1 MISSLELA
9 KLCGVSQGTV
19 DRAIHGRPG
28 VSAATR
34 DKILAMAAEH
44 GYRPHPAAKEL
55 LSGKSNIL
63 GMLVPAMN
71 SVFFMDFM
79 QVVKEACDDFGL
91 RLFISPVADKVEF
104 IEALDDFAARRV
116 RAILAIPP
124 EENIQIPAH
133 LVNSLPIATLISPC
147 ENDVVP
153 FFAPNEQFTGVDAA
167 AYLADKGHRRILH
180 VTYHRQACGIIERQ
194 AGYVSEMT
202 SRGLQ
207 PKVCVFSDL
216 LSTVASYQPTAIFCH
231 NDWLAIR
238 VMRALQENG
247 VSVPGDVS
255 ILGVDNSPTFNRFQS
270 DITTMTYPM
279 AEIAQ
284 KSVRWLAEGVDERP
298 ISRLQIAEKSTV
310 INVKKGKL

>member
-9 KLCGVSQGTV
+9 RLCGVSQGTV

-55 LSGKSNIL
+55 LSGKSNVL

-79 QVVKEACDDFGL
+79 QVVKEACDGLEL
-91 RLFISPVADKVEF
+91 RLFISPVTDKVEF

-124 EENIQIPAH
+124 EENIQIPPH
-133 LVNSLPIATLISPC
+133 LVKSLPIATLISPC
-147 ENDVVP
+147 ANVTVP
-153 FFAPNEQFTGVDAA
+153 FFAPNEQFTGADAVS
-167 AYLADKGHRRILH
+167 YLTDKGHQRIMH

-194 AGYVSEMT
+194 AGYANEMIR
-202 SRGLQ
+202 RGLQ
-207 PKVCVFSDL
+207 PNVCVFSDL
-216 LSTVASYQPTAIFCH
+216 LSAVTSYQPTAIFCH

-238 VMRALQENG
+238 VMRALQEIG
-247 VSVPGDVS
+247 ISIPGEIS
-255 ILGVDNSPTFNRFQS
+255 IIGVDNSPTFNRFQS

-284 KSVRWLAEGVDERP
+284 KSVRWLADGVDDRP
-298 ISRLQIAEKSTV
+298 ISRLVVAEKGTV
-310 INVKKGKL
+310 VIV

>member
-1 MISSLELA
+1 LELA

>member
-1 MISSLELA
+1 MELA